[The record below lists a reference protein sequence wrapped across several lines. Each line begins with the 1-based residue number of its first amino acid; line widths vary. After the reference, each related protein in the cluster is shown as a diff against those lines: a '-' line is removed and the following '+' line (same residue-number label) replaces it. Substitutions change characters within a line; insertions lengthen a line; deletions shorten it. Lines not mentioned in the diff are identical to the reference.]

1 MESWAKPA
9 TRSAEPA
16 VSSAW
21 ALDQGTQARARRLKW
36 LRTRRKVMGGRLR
49 VGETGWVPEIGLDR
63 QLGRPSSSL

>member
-49 VGETGWVPEIGLDR
+49 VGETG
-63 QLGRPSSSL
+63 